1 MPDLQSMENLIKRSF
16 SHVESMNSK
25 IFRGSYDIVSPK
37 GEIVLPEIWDSVIKP
52 GWVVELR
59 FWDSSIPEETVQKD
73 PEIGVDETAP
83 AVQSKAATSRQ
94 SLVVSS
100 SDAQSATAKRRGS
113 LRNWLG
119 GRKSSPSVAFG

>member
-25 IFRGSYDIVSPK
+25 IFRGSYDVLSPT
-37 GEIVLPEIWDSVIKP
+37 GEIILPEIWDSVIKP

-59 FWDSSIPEETVQKD
+59 FWDSSIPEETGQKE

-83 AVQSKAATSRQ
+83 AVQSNTAASRQ
-94 SLVVSS
+94 SLVVLS
-100 SDAQSATAKRRGS
+100 SDAQSATAKRRAS
-113 LRNWLG
+113 LRSWLG
-119 GRKSSPSVAFG
+119 GRKSIHSVAL

>member
-1 MPDLQSMENLIKRSF
+1 MENLIKCSF

-25 IFRGSYDIVSPK
+25 IFRGSYDVLSPT
-37 GEIVLPEIWDSVIKP
+37 GEIILPEIWDSVIKP

-59 FWDSSIPEETVQKD
+59 LWDSLIPKETIRKD
-73 PEIGVDETAP
+73 AEIGVDEIAP
-83 AVQSKAATSRQ
+83 AVQSSTAASRQ

-100 SDAQSATAKRRGS
+100 SDAPSATAKRRAS

-119 GRKSSPSVAFG
+119 GRKSNPSVAFG